1 MLGTYIVV
9 MISLYVLLRSFIELL
24 YVLIYGE
31 FPQKKG
37 LIRQMNRLRHVEE
50 SPSGAGQLFSRWAK
64 AGAKKESRALDM
76 MVMAIACSGLFVF
89 GLALFQNPFY
99 AAVFGLLGLFVPRMI
114 RKRRQEK
121 LRQLMILQFREAILS
136 IANSLKAGASLQ
148 VALMRCQQD
157 LEKQLSSQKEKP
169 MLIEL
174 EKLNRDIQFGAS
186 LEEALARFRDAINEE
201 DVSQFVDAAL
211 ITKAKGGNLAE
222 VIQNTTRMITDK
234 ITVQQEILVA
244 TAQKRMEAKMLTFMP
259 VGIVL
264 AILALNPGYM
274 EPMYDSWVG
283 SSLLFVASLMLI
295 ANYFIGK
302 AITKI
307 NI

>member
-50 SPSGAGQLFSRWAK
+50 TQSGAGQLFSRWRK
-64 AGAKKESRALDM
+64 AGESRALDM
-76 MVMAIACSGLFVF
+76 MVIAVACSALFVF
-89 GLALFQNPFY
+89 GLALFQNTFY
-99 AAVFGLLGLFVPRMI
+99 SAVFGLMGLFVPRMI
-114 RKRRQEK
+114 KKRRQEK

-148 VALMRCQQD
+148 VALLRCQQD
-157 LEKQLSSQKEKP
+157 LEKQLSNQKEKP

-174 EKLNRDIQFGAS
+174 EKLNRDIQFGVS
-186 LEEALARFRDAINEE
+186 LEEALVKFRDAINEE

-302 AITKI
+302 SITKI